1 MKAELAGGSA
11 PKQIAGG
18 GQVNDAVPGGAT
30 DLPAEQP
37 QSGDGQ

>member
-18 GQVNDAVPGGAT
+18 GQVSDAVPDGAT
-30 DLPAEQP
+30 SLPAEQP
-37 QSGDGQ
+37 RSGEGQ